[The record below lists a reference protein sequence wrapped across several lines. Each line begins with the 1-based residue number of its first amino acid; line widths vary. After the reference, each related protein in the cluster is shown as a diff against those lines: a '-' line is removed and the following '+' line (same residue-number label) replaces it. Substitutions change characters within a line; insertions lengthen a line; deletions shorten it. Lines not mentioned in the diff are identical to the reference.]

1 MGMLYFKSAFDRI
14 IVRIFYMNG
23 RDIMNIPNILTAVR
37 LLLVPAFFI
46 VFFSSIPD
54 ATFFALLI
62 FLFAGLTDF
71 LDGYIARKYNMV
83 TKWGSILDPLA
94 DKLMSISVLTALTIK
109 GIIPSWVLIVL
120 GIKELLMICG
130 AAILYKKG
138 AYVPAQIYGK
148 VATVLFYISVLSLEF
163 LPRFWGL
170 LFVYCAV
177 ISALFALYKY
187 FNNFRYMNKIKKR

>member
-1 MGMLYFKSAFDRI
+1 MLYFKPAFDRI
-14 IVRIFYMNG
+14 IVRISFKNG

-46 VFFSSIPD
+46 VFFSPIRD

-62 FLFAGLTDF
+62 FLFAGLTDI

-109 GIIPSWVLIVL
+109 SIIPAWILIVL
-120 GIKELLMICG
+120 GIKELLMISG

-148 VATVLFYISVLSLEF
+148 VATVLFYISVLALEF